1 MYGLRGIPH
10 IIAEGNTSLVGELY
24 LVDEDDFWPI
34 DEIEGGYDRLPIE
47 LEDGTQ
53 ALAYFGEKSWSRG
66 RSVGWAISRPRR
78 PWSKPCVSCRCDS
91 VRLSR

>member
-53 ALAYFGEKSWSRG
+53 ALAYFGEKSWSRENDIVTTG
-66 RSVGWAISRPRR
+66 DWMCNQNSTRARFA
-78 PWSKPCVSCRCDS
+78 
-91 VRLSR
+91 